1 MNSKH
6 IYIFDSC
13 LEDYSDECFIFVASA
28 LKLSNRKKI
37 QPVCLTK
44 IVSENINN
52 FTYFF
57 INLQRALLHKPVPT
71 LHFNTNCIRADI
83 QAQNH
88 SEEKSSVHRLLSVC
102 AMTKG
107 GKEVINKKHSDTCK
121 FMSQKNNL
129 CPQWSIFHV

>member
-13 LEDYSDECFIFVASA
+13 LEDYSGECFIFVASA

-52 FTYFF
+52 FTYF
-57 INLQRALLHKPVPT
+57 LKPPESTAPQTCAYPT
-71 LHFNTNCIRADI
+71 LQHKLYP
-83 QAQNH
+83 
-88 SEEKSSVHRLLSVC
+88 S
-102 AMTKG
+102 
-107 GKEVINKKHSDTCK
+107 
-121 FMSQKNNL
+121 
-129 CPQWSIFHV
+129 